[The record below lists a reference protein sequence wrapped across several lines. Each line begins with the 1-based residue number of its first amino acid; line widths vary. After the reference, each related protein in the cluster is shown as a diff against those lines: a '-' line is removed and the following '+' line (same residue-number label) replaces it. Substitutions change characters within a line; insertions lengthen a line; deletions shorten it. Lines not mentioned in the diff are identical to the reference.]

1 MEIERRHPDS
11 WLLVNAINKKIK
23 VSKDNINLVEEIKY
37 LLFRFSENKLEYYNR
52 VINRDADVLV
62 KIVHL

>member
-62 KIVHL
+62 KMVHL